1 MRKLTVL
8 IAILMAV
15 AMSLTFFGFSVPS
28 SAGHAVSPEAV
39 QSANSSA
46 PVTVMAINHEY
57 VSHNTTAES
66 YGTVTFP
73 SGPFS
78 KIVVYYENFYVSN
91 PWDYSYQVKVN
102 GVQIAAGNTNE
113 SQNTTVQQDVTEY
126 YSVIVGHTV
135 NVTAYTAEWEPN
147 YSAYQSVWFVLY
159 PGAKPNVPNVVIPV
173 PITKSFAPSKNAFPH
188 NVLIP
193 YNTSQVFNV
202 TFPANVTSGH
212 INFYALQNGNDEGWY
227 ANQPPFREFKVS
239 INGTTVAEMWPYPNV
254 QTGGWDLF
262 LWQPITAIGALLDHP
277 YTFNLDP
284 YVSLLHGT
292 KSVNITVVNNED
304 LWIRVALNFMLYT
317 TNSTVNST
325 FTSRWTEMN
334 VYNQTPATNMT
345 TESIPTSAEWLN
357 DSQLVKEDLNAS
369 STTSYGSVV
378 AKGNYNITNYF
389 SAYSSEFDPSENIV
403 VPYGTGYLLEYN
415 QTFGYVDM
423 INITTTGIITDGN
436 VVTHTSSSEHLIYAV
451 SMVFTED
458 LVLSH
463 NGSLVAIIIKDSA
476 QQSRYE
482 FDQLSRITNGKV
494 YVRTIMDDAALA
506 GYGAFDGQIVNGV
519 ITKMYYNHAST
530 FKTEIHSDSVYDNG
544 SMHSTGYERM
554 LYAVN
559 NSVISRDGIMILDR
573 YIML

>member
-1 MRKLTVL
+1 MRKWTVL
-8 IAILMAV
+8 IAIFVAV
-15 AMSLTFFGFSVPS
+15 VMSFTFFGFSAPS
-28 SAGHAVSPEAV
+28 TDGHVVSPETV
-39 QSANSSA
+39 QSVNSSS
-46 PVTVMAINHEY
+46 PITVMAINHEY
-57 VSHNTTAES
+57 VSHNTTGES

-73 SGPFS
+73 SGSFS
-78 KIVVYYENFYVSN
+78 KIVMYYENFYVSN

-113 SQNTTVQQDVTEY
+113 SQNTTVHQNVTGY
-126 YSVIVGHTV
+126 YSTIVGQTV
-135 NVTAYTAEWEPN
+135 NVTAYTSEWERN
-147 YSAYQSVWFVLY
+147 YSAYQSVWFILY
-159 PGAKPNVPNVVIPV
+159 PGGKPNVPNVVIPV
-173 PITKSFAPSKNAFPH
+173 PITNSFAPSKNTCPH

-212 INFYALQNGNDEGWY
+212 INFYALQNGNDEDWY
-227 ANQPPFREFKVS
+227 ANQPPFREFIVS
-239 INGTTVAEMWPYPNV
+239 INGTTVAKMWPYPNV

-262 LWQPITAIGALLDHP
+262 LWQPITATGALLDHP

-292 KSVNITVVNNED
+292 KSVNVTIVNNED

-325 FTSRWTEMN
+325 FSSRWTEKN

-357 DSQLVKEDLNAS
+357 DTQTVREDLNAFS
-369 STTSYGSVV
+369 RTSYGSVV
-378 AKGNYNITNYF
+378 AMRNYNITNYF
-389 SAYSSEFDPSENIV
+389 SAYGHEFDPNDNIA

-415 QTFGYVDM
+415 DTFGYVDM
-423 INITTTGIITDGN
+423 INITTTGTIIDGN
-436 VVTHTSSSEHLIYAV
+436 IVTHTSSSEHLIYTV
-451 SMVFTED
+451 SMAFTED

-463 NGSLVAIIIKDSA
+463 NDSLVAIIVKDNA

-482 FDQLSRITNGKV
+482 FDQISRITGGKI
-494 YVRTIMDDAALA
+494 YVKSVIDDDALA

-519 ITKMYYNHAST
+519 ITKMYYNHAAT
-530 FKTEIHSDSVYDNG
+530 FKTEIYSNSVYNNG
-544 SMHSTGYERM
+544 SMHSTGYEKA

-559 NSVISRDGIMILDR
+559 NSTINRDGIMILDR
-573 YIML
+573 HIIL